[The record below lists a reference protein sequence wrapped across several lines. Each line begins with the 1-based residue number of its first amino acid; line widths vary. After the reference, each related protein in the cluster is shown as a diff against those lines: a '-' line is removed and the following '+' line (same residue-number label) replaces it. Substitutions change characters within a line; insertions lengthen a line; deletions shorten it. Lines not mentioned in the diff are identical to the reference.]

1 MLKQLI
7 HKNHIILLTSLLLMS
22 SSVVAKDGN
31 SITFNPFNSSNEA
44 NAPPTA
50 KNFEE
55 TSPIIP
61 QVAFNNNDISMVFQ
75 IISDATGWSI
85 FPTSEVNKAKI
96 NLWAKNISAEELLDK
111 VVTTAGFVYHKEG
124 NHITVMTY
132 DEYIQLY
139 GLNKKV
145 VPLKYADA
153 TSVNTVIKTF
163 LTKLGKSVV
172 HKEKNTIIL
181 LESTPNLETITSII
195 EKLDTPAEEQTVIEV
210 IDIKYADAEV
220 LAETLSKVFSNKDST
235 TTSGNTQ
242 KEKERGTS
250 ERTNQQKEKEPSPA
264 SNEPSAKTEA
274 ATESTLSTPQSEV
287 GVYSVAQTNQL
298 IVKTTQNDI
307 EKLKK
312 LVAKL
317 DTYAEPMTKNYH
329 FTYVDAAEI
338 YKGLEQI
345 LGISGRT
352 SNYNRSG
359 GQTRRNNE
367 RQEGIALVGKTNSIL
382 VTGQPSVHR
391 IMTSIVESIDAPST
405 YEEGMIRIYK
415 LENADVEE
423 VAATIREL
431 VQSTEKQKDRTDK
444 VTFSEIGRRS
454 EPQRS
459 PRATRS
465 GTPAGDS
472 SNAQASTGLAET
484 EEFIPQVE
492 ARVSTSKSANSV
504 IVQTTAR
511 QHCELEKLVTEL
523 DKRRK
528 QVLIKAMIIEII
540 TSANQNV
547 GVELNHTGK
556 DGLAFTSFGL
566 STNLNPATG
575 IRNIIV
581 SPGGTAA
588 VLKPDNIQAILHALE
603 SNQNAKITSAPQI
616 LVNDNTAGVINS
628 IAEEPTTQIN
638 QGQTTTTTSFAGFV
652 TAGTQFTII
661 PHISEKN
668 YLRVEYQ
675 IVLNSFGAKSTDLS
689 IPPPRNTSSIQ
700 SEATVPNGF
709 TIIVGGLQ
717 ATDETKNVS
726 KVPLLGDIPVIGW
739 VFGNTAT
746 EKRYKTT
753 YLFITPTIL
762 ENEDFADLKGISQ
775 KTMQDAELNGSNPT
789 SSPTKMED
797 AEPNENDP
805 NLLPAKFEHSD

>member
-1 MLKQLI
+1 MSKQPI
-7 HKNHIILLTSLLLMS
+7 YKNIVIFLADLLLVS
-22 SSVVAKDGN
+22 SLVVAEDAN
-31 SITFNPFNSSNEA
+31 SIAFDPFSSSNET
-44 NAPPTA
+44 NAPPA

-55 TSPIIP
+55 TNPIIP
-61 QVAFNNNDISMVFQ
+61 QITFNNNDISMAFQ
-75 IISDATGWSI
+75 IISDAAGWSI
-85 FPTSEVNKAKI
+85 FPTSEVSKAKI
-96 NLWAKNISAEELLDK
+96 NLWAKNISAEKLLEK
-111 VVTTAGFVYHKEG
+111 VVMTAGFVYHKEK
-124 NHITVMTY
+124 NQITVTTY

-139 GLNKKV
+139 GLNKKAIF
-145 VPLKYADA
+145 LKYADA

-163 LTKLGKSVV
+163 LTKFGKSIV
-172 HKEKNTIIL
+172 HKENNAIIL
-181 LESTPNLETITSII
+181 LETTPNLETITGII
-195 EKLDTPAEEQTVIEV
+195 EKLDTPAEQQTIIEV
-210 IDIKYADAEV
+210 IDIEYADAEV
-220 LAETLSKVFSNKDST
+220 LAETLNKVFSNKDSA

-242 KEKERGTS
+242 KEKERITS
-250 ERTNQQKEKEPSPA
+250 ERTNQQKEKESPTA
-264 SNEPSAKTEA
+264 SNEPAAKTEA
-274 ATESTLSTPQSEV
+274 ATEGTLSTPQSEV

-298 IVKTTQNDI
+298 IVKTNQNYI

-317 DTYAEPMTKNYH
+317 DIYVEPVTKNYH
-329 FTYVDAAEI
+329 LTYVDAAEI
-338 YKGLEQI
+338 YKGLERI
-345 LGISGRT
+345 LDISGRT
-352 SNYNRSG
+352 TGYNRAGG
-359 GQTRRNNE
+359 GQAQRNNE
-367 RQEGIALVGKTNSIL
+367 RQEGIVLVEKTNSIL

-391 IMTSIVESIDAPST
+391 IMACIVESVDAPST

-423 VAATIREL
+423 VATTIREL
-431 VQSTEKQKDRTDK
+431 VQNTEKQKDRTDK
-444 VTFSEIGRRS
+444 VAFSETGGRPES
-454 EPQRS
+454 QRS
-459 PRATRS
+459 SGAARS
-465 GTPAGDS
+465 NTPAGAG
-472 SNAQASTGLAET
+472 SNAKAPAGIAET

-540 TSANQNV
+540 TSANQNI
-547 GVELNHTGK
+547 GVEINHAGEN
-556 DGLAFTSFGL
+556 GLAFTSFGL

-575 IRNIIV
+575 TRNIIV

-588 VLKPDNIQAILHALE
+588 VLKPDNIQAILNALE
-603 SNQNAKITSAPQI
+603 SNRNAKITSAPQV

-675 IVLNSFGAKSTDLS
+675 IVLNSFGAKSTDPS
-689 IPPPRNTSSIQ
+689 IPPPRDTSSIQ
-700 SEATVPNGF
+700 SEATVPNNF

-717 ATDETKNVS
+717 AVDESKNIS
-726 KVPLLGDIPVIGW
+726 KVPLLGDIPLIGLA
-739 VFGNTAT
+739 FKNTIV

-762 ENEDFADLKGISQ
+762 ENEDFTDLKRISQ
-775 KTMQDAELNGSNPT
+775 KTMRDAESNGS
-789 SSPTKMED
+789 SSNSPNAKMED
-797 AEPNENDP
+797 AEPNDP
-805 NLLPAKFEHSD
+805 NLLPAKFEYSD